1 MNKGLLAY
9 LKMGLQTSKQV
20 IKGRK
25 VSIFKYYFL
34 VLSTLLS
41 YLFILPAPAF
51 VQANIRMNKQNAEKQ
66 TYELTKV
73 FVDTD
78 NPRAYWTCLMA
89 VVIKVVLFLSGII
102 LIGGLCGVLFY
113 VGSLLA
119 AATSIGLLRVIFVV
133 PGIIGLF
140 AYIIGFNI
148 VFAPLFYYLN
158 NDNSLNITK
167 AFNASVRTMKEQGK
181 KTMFLLD
188 FIHLL
193 INGGYIGLAF
203 IISSAL
209 MNGSPSIKVI
219 GYLLIIVFTFVYI
232 FIAPRLGMTHRIA
245 KLNLLNDIMI
255 DPNLAENPS
264 LVKEKMIKQGL
275 SKDEFL
281 VNLFDKKQEAALEED
296 QEEQQEDKK

>member
-1 MNKGLLAY
+1 MNKGLFAY
-9 LKMGLQTSKQV
+9 LKLGLATSKKV

-34 VLSTLLS
+34 FLSTILS

-51 VQANIRMNKQNAEKQ
+51 IQANIRMNKQNAEKQ
-66 TYELTKV
+66 TYELAKI

-78 NPRAYWTCLMA
+78 NPKAYWTALMA
-89 VVIKVVLFLSGII
+89 TVIKVVLFLSGVI
-102 LIGGLCGVLFY
+102 LIGGLCGLLFY

-119 AATSIGLLRVIFVV
+119 AATNIGILQILFLIPGVIGLVAFIV
-133 PGIIGLF
+133 
-140 AYIIGFNI
+140 GFNI

-158 NDNSLNITK
+158 NDSTLNITK

-181 KTMFLLD
+181 KTIFFLD
-188 FIHLL
+188 FLHIL
-193 INGGYIGLAF
+193 INGGYLA
-203 IISSAL
+203 IATLICSSL
-209 MNGSPSIKVI
+209 MTGGASIKVI
-219 GYLLIIVFTFVYI
+219 GYLLIIVFAVIYLFV
-232 FIAPRLGMTHRIA
+232 APRLGMTHRLA
-245 KLNLLNDIMI
+245 KYELLKDIMI

-281 VNLFDKKQEAALEED
+281 VNLFDKKQEAAL
-296 QEEQQEDKK
+296 QEDAEEEVKEEK